1 MPIDWYIIKKEHVEE
16 ACRQYD
22 LGCRPTPEA
31 KNTFL
36 LVRKD
41 KYPAKFILGLA
52 YEMAGGRKLN
62 RSVDYSGGA
71 QTVQI
76 LKKLGFST
84 EYKGRIVKGAYTEED
99 IGKCNVSCKCES
111 SKKARLNA
119 KQQKIVLKKILE
131 KQFGSVESEKTFDWL
146 VVPDESSMD
155 TVLAKIYNAIGLFRG
170 NHNFAT
176 PGERLKCD
184 FFIPSRNLIIEYDER
199 QHFSELRAISLDLYL
214 PDMSFSFDI
223 ECWKRECRSIKAKD
237 SDKRDPCRDEKRA
250 FYDSIRDIFAARNG
264 VNLVRIKH
272 GDYDWE
278 KMRGK
283 EIIMSLLGSPP
294 IQGVARPQ
302 FSKEANNREW
312 TMAGTTS

>member
-1 MPIDWYIIKKEHVEE
+1 MSTDWSIVKQEHIRE
-16 ACRQYD
+16 ACCQYD
-22 LGCRPTPEA
+22 LGCHPKQPAR
-31 KNTFL
+31 NTFL
-36 LVRKD
+36 LVNTH

-52 YEMAGGRKLN
+52 YELAGGRKLN
-62 RSVDYSGGA
+62 PSVDYSGGT

-84 EYKGRIVKGAYTEED
+84 EYKGKIVKGAYAEVD
-99 IGKCNVSCKCES
+99 IGKCNVRCKCES

-131 KQFGSVESEKTFDWL
+131 KQFGSVECEKTFDWL

-199 QHFSELRAISLDLYL
+199 QHFSAPRAISLDLYL
-214 PDMSFSFDI
+214 PDMSFSFDV
-223 ECWKRECRSIKAKD
+223 EYWKRECRSIKAKD
-237 SDKRDPCRDEKRA
+237 SDKRDPFRDEKRA

-264 VNLVRIKH
+264 MNLVRIRH
-272 GDYDWE
+272 GDYDWKE
-278 KMRGK
+278 MRGK
-283 EIIMSLLGSPP
+283 EIIMSLFGSPP

-302 FSKEANNREW
+302 FSKEANKREW
-312 TMAGTTS
+312 TVAGTTS